1 MSVAIDSVK
10 VYVNQFIHDF
20 DYVDAVFLAERLYAE
35 GKIND
40 YLIQNQS
47 FFLFSKK

>member
-10 VYVNQFIHDF
+10 VYVNQFIHNF

-35 GKIND
+35 GNLRYEALD
-40 YLIQNQS
+40 CS
-47 FFLFSKK
+47 VR